1 MKKLLLILLCLP
13 MIGFGQNSPL
23 FTIDQK
29 MGVLSI
35 LYLVASSDEIDPIEL
50 IEIQSIRD
58 KLDVSQNNI
67 DEYNSKY
74 KDDQELEVVLKRAM
88 SELNSKQKK
97 YLCDL
102 IFVVV
107 SADGLYHNS
116 EKLSVQIQAILNDF
130 IQDGEELKSKLDEKF
145 R

>member
-1 MKKLLLILLCLP
+1 
-13 MIGFGQNSPL
+13 
-23 FTIDQK
+23 